1 MGGGAAAACFGAY
14 SDVDADAACDYSEHS
29 HDDSV
34 RTTNA
39 SDDSPPSPRVAAAP
53 HAANGAPLPCAEF
66 DLAVAVWPGPAQFVR
81 TKVVTV
87 SLRLLCRNACPF
99 PVQVA
104 QAHQMETQQQER
116 LVATLYL
123 SQQLLLVVAVAQVN
137 QRKLAVE
144 VQGAVQAIAIQ
155 H

>member
-1 MGGGAAAACFGAY
+1 MPIQL
-14 SDVDADAACDYSEHS
+14 
-29 HDDSV
+29 
-34 RTTNA
+34 T
-39 SDDSPPSPRVAAAP
+39 
-53 HAANGAPLPCAEF
+53 
-66 DLAVAVWPGPAQFVR
+66 Q
-81 TKVVTV
+81 
-87 SLRLLCRNACPF
+87 LLS
-99 PVQVA
+99 VQVA

-137 QRKLAVE
+137 QRKLAME